1 MDRVNTAAFRRRFF
15 REKRDQLEP
24 LLDGP
29 LLLYWGRCE
38 GPNIRA
44 LTLAEEFTRPTFLL
58 CEPGGATAAFVQQI
72 ESDELADLSEDVEIS
87 TYGAADELEKKLR
100 VRLGGFDAAVVEVSS
115 DFFAFDRLP
124 PHYVEFVSSIVK
136 IRACEDTLLPFRA
149 VKSPLEL
156 ALMKRA
162 NAATLE
168 VFAELDAMV
177 RPGAY
182 EGEVLNFLL
191 HRAVDAGG
199 APAFY
204 PLVASGP
211 RSRHPHARRRSAR
224 KIEAGERVIVDYG
237 VDVWGYKADVTRT
250 YVAGGD
256 ASQDP
261 YYGISV
267 ELVDFLRAAD
277 LSAMTPGE
285 LGREVARKVREAG
298 LEGYERH
305 GYGHGLGV
313 ETHDPHP
320 YVVAKALPRLD
331 RPFEDGM
338 VFTFEPGF
346 YDETGGFR
354 IEDDYVVWKGRAVAL
369 QEFELPRA
377 LPEGL

>member
-1 MDRVNTAAFRRRFF
+1 MELVDSAAFRRRFF
-15 REKRDQLEP
+15 REKREQLET

-58 CEPGGATAAFVQQI
+58 CESGGATTAFVQQI
-72 ESDELADLSEDVEIS
+72 ESDELADLSEDVEIDA
-87 TYGAADELEKKLR
+87 YGAADELEKELR
-100 VRLGGFDAAVVEVSS
+100 ARLEGFDAAVVEVSA
-115 DFFAFDRLP
+115 DFFALDRLT
-124 PHYVEFVSSIVK
+124 PHYVELLSSIVTVS
-136 IRACEDTLLPFRA
+136 ACDEVLLPFRA

-156 ALMKRA
+156 ALLKLA
-162 NAATLE
+162 NEATLE
-168 VFAELDAMV
+168 IFAELDDVV

-182 EGEVLNFLL
+182 EAEILDFLV

-204 PLVASGP
+204 PVVASGP
-211 RSRHPHARRRSAR
+211 RSRHPHPRRRSAK

-256 ASQDP
+256 ASEDP

-267 ELVDFLRAAD
+267 ELADFLRRAD
-277 LSAMTPGE
+277 LSVMTPGE
-285 LGREVARKVREAG
+285 LGREVARKVRDAG
-298 LEGYERH
+298 LEGRERH

-320 YVVAKALPRLD
+320 YVVSKDLPWLD
-331 RPFEDGM
+331 RPFEEGM

-346 YDETGGFR
+346 YDDRGGFR
-354 IEDDYVVWKGRAVAL
+354 IEDDYVVWNGRAVAL
-369 QEFELPRA
+369 QEFEPPETLPR
-377 LPEGL
+377 GV

>member
-1 MDRVNTAAFRRRFF
+1 MDHIDSAAFRRRFF

-44 LTLAEEFTRPTFLL
+44 LTLAEEFTRPTFIL

-72 ESDELADLSEDVEIS
+72 ESDELADLSEDVEIT
-87 TYGAADELEKKLR
+87 TYGAADELEKNLR
-100 VRLGGFDAAVVEVSS
+100 ARLEAFDAAVVEISS
-115 DFFAFDRLP
+115 NFFGLDRLP
-124 PHYVEFVSSIVK
+124 PHYVELVSSIVTV
-136 IRACEDTLLPFRA
+136 RGCGDTLLPFRA
-149 VKSPLEL
+149 IKSPLEL

-162 NAATLE
+162 NDVTVE
-168 VFAELDAMV
+168 VFAELDDRI

-182 EGEVLNFLL
+182 EAEVLNFLL

-211 RSRHPHARRRSAR
+211 RSRHPHPRRRSTR
-224 KIEAGERVIVDYG
+224 RIEAGDRVIVDYG

-256 ASQDP
+256 ARGDP
-261 YYGISV
+261 YYDISV
-267 ELVDFLRAAD
+267 GLVDFLRGAD
-277 LSAMTPGE
+277 LSVLTPGE
-285 LGREVARKVREAG
+285 LGREVAYKVREAG
-298 LEGYERH
+298 LEGCERH

-320 YVVAKALPRLD
+320 YVVARNLPWLD
-331 RPFEDGM
+331 RPFEEGM

-346 YDETGGFR
+346 YDERGGFR
-354 IEDDYVVWKGRAVAL
+354 IEDDYVVSKGRAVAL
-369 QEFELPRA
+369 QDFEPPEA

>member
-1 MDRVNTAAFRRRFF
+1 MDRFDGAAFRRRFF

-24 LLDGP
+24 LLDAP

-38 GPNIRA
+38 GPNVRA

-58 CEPGGATAAFVQQI
+58 CEPGGATAAFAQQI
-72 ESDELADLSEDVEIS
+72 ESDELSDLSEDVEIN
-87 TYGAADELEKKLR
+87 TYGGADELEKKLR
-100 VRLGGFDAAVVEVSS
+100 ARLEGFDAAVAEVSS
-115 DFFAFDRLP
+115 HFFALDRLP
-124 PHYVEFVSSIVK
+124 PHYVDFVSSIVK
-136 IRACEDTLLPFRA
+136 VRPCDDTLLPFRA

-168 VFAELDAMV
+168 IFAEIEDMIK
-177 RPGAY
+177 PGAY

-199 APAFY
+199 APAFS
-204 PLVASGP
+204 PVVASGP
-211 RSRHPHARRRSAR
+211 RSRHPHPRRRSAR
-224 KIEAGERVIVDYG
+224 KMEAGERVVVDYG

-256 ASQDP
+256 AREDP
-261 YYGISV
+261 YYGVSA
-267 ELVDFLRAAD
+267 ELADFLRRAD
-277 LSAMTPGE
+277 LGVMTPAE
-285 LGREVARKVREAG
+285 LGREVARKVRDAG
-298 LEGYERH
+298 LEGRERH

-320 YVVAKALPRLD
+320 YVVAKALPWLD
-331 RPFEDGM
+331 RPFEEGM

-346 YDETGGFR
+346 YDERGGFR
-354 IEDDYVVWKGRAVAL
+354 VEDDYVVWKGRAVPL
-369 QEFELPRA
+369 QEFEPPEA